1 MKGLR
6 EINVYDK
13 VNTRGAVMRKVR
25 VVLAAFCVTA
35 ACVLHA
41 YEINAP
47 LLFEWVGVNLS
58 IADFQILFA
67 RRGMPITIVN
77 TDRKRSDVYG
87 FRKENCTVRLA
98 SLDGISGQPW
108 IFVGKGTTEAGR
120 VLKITLPYADDAS
133 GAAYEKLM
141 RVLIRKYGEP
151 AQLSTLN
158 GRKTWVWVFTDGMML
173 VDRVGKATLLAY
185 YSAFGLRAYQ
195 PMRRYRRDPRYSFFN
210 LED

>member
-1 MKGLR
+1 MKTFR
-6 EINVYDK
+6 I
-13 VNTRGAVMRKVR
+13 A
-25 VVLAAFCVTA
+25 LAAFSVAA
-35 ACVLHA
+35 ACALHA
-41 YEINAP
+41 YEVKEP
-47 LLFEWVGVNLS
+47 LLFEGVGVNLS
-58 IADFQILFA
+58 IVDFQTIFA
-67 RRGMPITIVN
+67 RRGMPMMIVN
-77 TDRKRSDVYG
+77 TGRRHSDVYG
-87 FRKENCTVRLA
+87 FRNENCTVRLA

-120 VLKITLPYADDAS
+120 VLKITLPYADDAF

-158 GRKTWVWVFTDGMML
+158 GRKTWVWVFNDGMML